1 MICLLETEV
10 PRALQQA
17 HDSVL
22 GGHYGKEVT
31 LKRLERAF
39 WWPSMRHDVNSWVE
53 RCMRC
58 AQHGPRRASFNRV
71 PVAARQPF
79 EWVQIDWIL
88 GMPVTPNGNRC
99 IIVAIDGMTGYMSA
113 RAYPDT
119 SSAATVEFV
128 VNEII
133 LKFGIPQ
140 KIQTDNGSHFHG
152 AFQALCDKWRI
163 KQSWSAA
170 YSPSSHG
177 RVERGNQEI
186 LVRLRKMCEG
196 DRWDHMLAGAL
207 FAINTRRTRRRN
219 ASPAELLYGITPRGP
234 VEINALAECDM
245 EPSSSALSNDGDR
258 DNAARLVS
266 LNRTRQSHVIQRQRV
281 ARAWTRTKPI
291 NLQPGDAV
299 LYWVEKRTHKLAPRW
314 AGPAIVKW
322 VGTKGAVGVKMP
334 GRGRPKIFAAHQ
346 VKLCTAD
353 TRAGA
358 PIAGSHGT
366 KRTTESRAMYRDRKG
381 SSGSPPSRRQRK

>member
-1 MICLLETEV
+1 
-10 PRALQQA
+10 
-17 HDSVL
+17 
-22 GGHYGKEVT
+22 
-31 LKRLERAF
+31 
-39 WWPSMRHDVNSWVE
+39 
-53 RCMRC
+53 
-58 AQHGPRRASFNRV
+58 
-71 PVAARQPF
+71 
-79 EWVQIDWIL
+79 
-88 GMPVTPNGNRC
+88 
-99 IIVAIDGMTGYMSA
+99 
-113 RAYPDT
+113 
-119 SSAATVEFV
+119 
-128 VNEII
+128 
-133 LKFGIPQ
+133 
-140 KIQTDNGSHFHG
+140 
-152 AFQALCDKWRI
+152 
-163 KQSWSAA
+163 
-170 YSPSSHG
+170 
-177 RVERGNQEI
+177 
-186 LVRLRKMCEG
+186 MCEG

-245 EPSSSALSNDGDR
+245 EPSSSALSNDGDH

-334 GRGRPKIFAAHQ
+334 GRGRTKIFAAHQ
-346 VKLCTAD
+346 VKLCTTA

-366 KRTTESRAMYRDRKG
+366 KRTIESRAIYRDGKG
-381 SSGSPPSRRQRK
+381 SSGSPPSRRQRR